1 MSKMINKEQAIQ
13 IALDYITRGGTQ
25 LIDNPPIL
33 FEDEKSNFGYLSKFH
48 PKRNTVI

>member
-1 MSKMINKEQAIQ
+1 MIDKEQAIK

-33 FEDEKSNFGYLSKFH
+33 FEDEKRSLSYGCFFGGGVRS
-48 PKRNTVI
+48 I